1 MSHSCRSL
9 FCRDNVSY
17 RSEQNNTASRWL
29 KRRESTPCGASRT
42 WRRIASIMGWRC
54 GACHAATADAPSF
67 GSRDECARPVPSV
80 RPVRL
85 RRGIDEWWP
94 TAEAGAAGACGWEKE
109 RDTNQSYRH
118 RMHIMC
124 WGAPPRR
131 RCLLCAWE
139 SGELMERICLESS
152 TGWWSAGRQA
162 SKEGLFFVTCK
173 HSCNHVQRS

>member
-1 MSHSCRSL
+1 
-9 FCRDNVSY
+9 
-17 RSEQNNTASRWL
+17 
-29 KRRESTPCGASRT
+29 
-42 WRRIASIMGWRC
+42 MGWRC

-67 GSRDECARPVPSV
+67 GSRGECSRPVPSV

-131 RCLLCAWE
+131 RYLHVPG
-139 SGELMERICLESS
+139 SLENSWREFVWSQALAGGPQADKQARKASFSLHASMHSS
-152 TGWWSAGRQA
+152 PVKLTSLSLFHFNQFINILVFVSKFMRHGR
-162 SKEGLFFVTCK
+162 S
-173 HSCNHVQRS
+173 